1 MVAKLVVYY
10 KQNLMKKKRN
20 TYSVVPQ
27 VQPVVIAEVEKM
39 EIGKMM
45 GLQLP
50 WILLLLAS

>member
-27 VQPVVIAEVEKM
+27 VQLVVIAEVEKM

-50 WILLLLAS
+50 WILPLLAS